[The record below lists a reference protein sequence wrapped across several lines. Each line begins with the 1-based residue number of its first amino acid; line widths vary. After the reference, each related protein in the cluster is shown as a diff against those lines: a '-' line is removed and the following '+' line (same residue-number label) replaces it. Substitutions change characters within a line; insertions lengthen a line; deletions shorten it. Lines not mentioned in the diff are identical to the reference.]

1 MLRADAHT
9 EVFRP
14 CLRAAWFVFAMQHL
28 LILMPIIRASP
39 AAPWMSGGLPATFA
53 ILLVLAGARKRSGAI
68 LVGAA
73 AVFVAAIVLKIVVT
87 ESSQRVAGRHSVV
100 SLETGVR

>member
-28 LILMPIIRASP
+28 LMPIIRASP